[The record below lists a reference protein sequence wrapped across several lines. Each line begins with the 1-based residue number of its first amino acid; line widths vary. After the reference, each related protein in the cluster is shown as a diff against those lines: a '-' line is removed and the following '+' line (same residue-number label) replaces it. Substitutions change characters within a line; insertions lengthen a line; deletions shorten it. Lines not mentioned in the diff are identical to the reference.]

1 MSGNRGGSFGGSK
14 SLRKTPISVREAYN
28 IKIKDVNRQ
37 ANAGIDKIE
46 DFVNF
51 VSNASPRERVM
62 LRTEKV
68 GIGDAGPNL
77 E

>member
-1 MSGNRGGSFGGSK
+1 MSGNRGGGIGGSK
-14 SLRKTPISVREAYN
+14 SLRKTPISVREVYN

-46 DFVNF
+46 FVNF
-51 VSNASPRERVM
+51 VSNTSPRERVM
-62 LRTEKV
+62 VRTEKV
-68 GIGDAGPNL
+68 GIDDAGPNL

>member
-62 LRTEKV
+62 LRNEKV